1 MCFRLVVIHSV
12 IIVDDSKQL
21 RNEFTG
27 AIVVGTQFESSVA
40 VALVGSHR
48 VEARSIVANVGI
60 ALAFVDV
67 DAGIAT
73 GCQRVAVVAD
83 ALERSLE
90 VVAVAVVADS
100 GTLVTFVNIC
110 HVIFIIISASTRDSS
125 TYRLGKYHQITITI
139 IINLRLLNQL
149 LELPSQTI
157 IAEFQ

>member
-100 GTLVTFVNIC
+100 GTLVTFVNI
-110 HVIFIIISASTRDSS
+110 SAVSAGYSEFVTVGADALEASGRVDTLRVSTARVRQSA
-125 TYRLGKYHQITITI
+125 T
-139 IINLRLLNQL
+139 
-149 LELPSQTI
+149 
-157 IAEFQ
+157 FVVV